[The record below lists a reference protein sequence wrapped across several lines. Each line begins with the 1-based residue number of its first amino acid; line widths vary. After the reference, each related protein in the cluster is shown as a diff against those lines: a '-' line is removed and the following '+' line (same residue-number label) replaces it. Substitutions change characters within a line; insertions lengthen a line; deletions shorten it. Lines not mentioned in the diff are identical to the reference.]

1 MKRSLVTRRR
11 SLGFTL
17 IEALIVVSIL
27 GVLAALAVAAF
38 SNAAQD
44 ARRVIARQ
52 QQAEVQNALN
62 AWVTSYTARPSVSL
76 KDARDVYAAASG
88 DLAKYDKAS
97 AYLDKSTDT
106 HFRNNST
113 ASDVM
118 SNAMKKLGLQLEFPA
133 WDSTNTPEV
142 ELN

>member
-27 GVLAALAVAAF
+27 GILAALAVAAF

-62 AWVTSYTARPSVSL
+62 AWVASYTARSSVSL
-76 KDARDVYAAASG
+76 KDARDVYSAASG

-97 AYLDKSTDT
+97 AYLD
-106 HFRNNST
+106 NST
-113 ASDVM
+113 ASNVQ
-118 SNAMKKLGLQLEFPA
+118 SNAMKMLGLKLQFPA
-133 WDSTNTPEV
+133 WDRTNTPEV